1 MKPNILYV
9 ICHDLGRHLACYGNP
24 TIPSPNLDAL
34 GEQGVRFTHLYAAST
49 PCSPA
54 RGCLMTGRYAHGQG
68 LIGLAHGASERFQGG
83 HVHEVIVELERAF
96 VLVTGIPDGSSLAV
110 VAAGDADIGTLGYE
124 MAVLADQIGSYLTP
138 ELRTEL
144 QFALPR

>member
-1 MKPNILYV
+1 MTPLSEAAQHVSWLVANFVAGQPDVHEAIVVSGEGLPV
-9 ICHDLGRHLACYGNP
+9 AVSHGIDR
-24 TIPSPNLDAL
+24 DAAD
-34 GEQGVRFTHLYAAST
+34 RFAAVS
-49 PCSPA
+49 S
-54 RGCLMTGRYAHGQG
+54 G
-68 LIGLAHGASERFQGG
+68 LIGLAHGASERFRGG

-110 VAAGDADIGTLGYE
+110 VAAADADIGTLGYE

>member
-1 MKPNILYV
+1 MTPLSESAQHVSWLVANFV
-9 ICHDLGRHLACYGNP
+9 AGQHDVHEAIVVSGDGLPVAVSHGIDR
-24 TIPSPNLDAL
+24 DAAD
-34 GEQGVRFTHLYAAST
+34 RFAAVS
-49 PCSPA
+49 S
-54 RGCLMTGRYAHGQG
+54 G
-68 LIGLAHGASERFQGG
+68 LIGLAHGASERFRGG

-96 VLVTGIPDGSSLAV
+96 GLGTGIPDGSRLAV
-110 VAAGDADIGTLGYE
+110 VATGDADLGTLGYE

>member
-1 MKPNILYV
+1 MSNLSESAKHVSWLVDNFV
-9 ICHDLGRHLACYGNP
+9 AGQ
-24 TIPSPNLDAL
+24 PSAHEAIVVSVDGLPVAVSHGIDRDAAD
-34 GEQGVRFTHLYAAST
+34 RFAAVS
-49 PCSPA
+49 S
-54 RGCLMTGRYAHGQG
+54 G

-83 HVHEVIVELERAF
+83 HVHEVIVEMERAF

-124 MAVLADQIGSYLTP
+124 MAMLAEQIGTYLTP

-144 QFALPR
+144 QYALPR